1 MKDTYY
7 SIIFIVNNR
16 NGGKNKQIKPLCY
29 VEVILKIYIF
39 IPENNLMINENP
51 GRKKKKTGHDILR
64 TVTHKILLFYKHTY
78 VYIELENVPEVIDKT
93 DNSISG
99 VNSSD
104 ELI

>member
-1 MKDTYY
+1 M
-7 SIIFIVNNR
+7 
-16 NGGKNKQIKPLCY
+16 CY
-29 VEVILKIYIF
+29 VEVILKIHIF

-51 GRKKKKTGHDILR
+51 GRKKKKPGHDILH
-64 TVTHKILLFYKHTY
+64 TVTHKIVRFYKHTY

-93 DNSISG
+93 DNGISG